1 MCCLGDL
8 GQVVQLL
15 MSIVGMII
23 VMKIIMN
30 SCLLELF
37 EDQLGF
43 CLSSKYYFPD
53 RESSQKM

>member
-1 MCCLGDL
+1 MLQTQDPTMCCLGDL

-23 VMKIIMN
+23 AMKIIID

-37 EDQLGF
+37 ESVGILPV
-43 CLSSKYYFPD
+43 K
-53 RESSQKM
+53 